1 MTRKILASC
10 LVALCSLVLALG
22 AQSYEKKKPEGK
34 HATMEKKTTSAVP
47 DSKSVS
53 LTGCLKA
60 GKAANT
66 FTLSNVTGE
75 TATYRL
81 VGQGGV
87 DLKPHVGHKVEVTG
101 MRVPQGKGKGAS
113 DRLNVTAIKHIAAS
127 CP

>member
-10 LVALCSLVLALG
+10 LVTLCSLALALG

-34 HATMEKKTTSAVP
+34 KATMEKKPTPAA
-47 DSKSVS
+47 DESKTVS
-53 LTGCLKA
+53 LTGCLEA
-60 GKAANT
+60 GKGANAY
-66 FTLSNVTGE
+66 TLSNVTGE

-81 VGQGGV
+81 VGTGSV
-87 DLKPHVGHKVEVTG
+87 DLKPHVGHKVQVTG
-101 MRVPQGKGKGAS
+101 MPVPQGKAKGAS